1 MNKNYKVDKVE
12 HVWNKSNDRWV
23 YIEYNAVSE
32 IIGLNFMQGDEYEC
46 FKKSWCHNDQGLMEF
61 YNLMLHMFSVEK
73 ASVTTLSVINKCM
86 WSFHSAIAQ
95 REDNP
100 Q

>member
-23 YIEYNAVSE
+23 YIEYNAASE

-61 YNLMLHMFSVEK
+61 YNLMLHMFSAEK
-73 ASVTTLSVINKCM
+73 ASVTTLSFINKCM

>member
-12 HVWNKSNDRWV
+12 HVWSKSSDRWV
-23 YIEYNAVSE
+23 YIEYNAARE
-32 IIGLNFMQGDEYEC
+32 IIGLNFMQGNEYEC
-46 FKKSWCHNDQGLMEF
+46 FKKSWCHNDRGLMEF

-73 ASVTTLSVINKCM
+73 ASVTTLSFINKCM

>member
-73 ASVTTLSVINKCM
+73 ASVTTLSFINKCM